1 MKLWRQVTGQ
11 ALVVLCLLS
20 AAAGRAAEQKIPKL
34 VDLGAKK
41 CIPCKMMAPILEQ
54 LTKEYA
60 GIFDVQFIDV
70 WQKENAEKAKAYG
83 IEQIPTQVFLD
94 AEGKELWRHV
104 GFISKEDI
112 LKKWG
117 ELGYGFKLASAEAAV
132 ERWEPAEADTRSKD
146 AVCYMC
152 DGDVDPKA
160 KVVVETAKGNVT
172 ICGPH
177 HLFVMLS
184 CLQDDVEG
192 TERSAKVT
200 AWSSGAGV
208 PAVSAS
214 YVYDLVPET
223 GRPVIKAFAERAAA
237 EVEQRAVGG
246 SILTYATL
254 KAKELEPRCGFCD
267 RSVYPQDAAL
277 VKLGQGLHTWG
288 CCAHCALG
296 VAARTG
302 LDIEVHERDA
312 LTREPIVIK
321 TLDGS
326 IASIEPEGAVA
337 WFGMRK
343 KPDGAWGSAG
353 CFHQGN
359 FVGAENLRKWL
370 ESHPFETGK
379 QIPIAQAMADKMK
392 LSPAQIQKACKIG
405 ACLPR

>member
-1 MKLWRQVTGQ
+1 MRHWRRVTGRL
-11 ALVVLCLLS
+11 LVALCLS
-20 AAAGRAAEQKIPKL
+20 GAAGGAAAEQKIPKL
-34 VDLGAKK
+34 VDLGAHQ
-41 CIPCKMMAPILEQ
+41 CIPCKLMAPILEQ

-60 GIFDVQFIDV
+60 GVFAVEFIDV

-104 GFISKEDI
+104 GFISREDI
-112 LKKWG
+112 LKKWS
-117 ELGYGFKLASAEAAV
+117 ELGYDFKPVSAEAAV
-132 ERWEPAEADTRSKD
+132 ERWEPTEADNRPRD
-146 AVCYMC
+146 EVCYMC
-152 DGDVDPKA
+152 DGDVDPKS
-160 KVVVETAKGNVT
+160 KVVVETPKGNVT

-184 CLQDDVEG
+184 CLQEGVEG

-200 AWSSGAGV
+200 DWSSGAVV
-208 PAVSAS
+208 PAMSAS
-214 YVYDLVPET
+214 YLYDLASET
-223 GRPVIKAFAERAAA
+223 GRPVIKAFAEQAAA
-237 EVEQRAVGG
+237 ETEQRAAGG

-254 KAKELEPRCGFCD
+254 KAKEMEPRCGFCD
-267 RSVYPQDAAL
+267 RSVYPQDAAM
-277 VKLGQGLHTWG
+277 VKVGPGLHTWG

-312 LTREPIVIK
+312 LTGEPLVIK
-321 TLDGS
+321 TLDAS
-326 IASIEPEGAVA
+326 IAGIEPEGSIA

-343 KPDGAWGSAG
+343 KPDDTWGSAG

-359 FVGAENLRKWL
+359 FVSTENLRKWL
-370 ESHPFETGK
+370 EAHPFETGK
-379 QIPIAQAMADKMK
+379 QITIAQALADKMK

-405 ACLPR
+405 ECLPK